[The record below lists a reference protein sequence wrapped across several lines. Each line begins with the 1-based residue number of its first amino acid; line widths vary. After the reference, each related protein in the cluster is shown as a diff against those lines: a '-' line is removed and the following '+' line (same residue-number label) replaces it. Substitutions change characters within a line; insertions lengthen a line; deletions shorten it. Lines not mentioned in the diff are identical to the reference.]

1 MMLGYQHFIWVI
13 CLYFFQKR
21 KREKPDWLKFPSVLQ
36 ESQDIRL
43 SIAQNKVQNLKW
55 FWS

>member
-1 MMLGYQHFIWVI
+1 MLGYQHFIWVI